1 MPHYMVRVELFG
13 ASSEDYERLHAN
25 MDAMGIEREITFSDK
40 SRRQMPTGTYF
51 GFSSLDIGAM
61 HAKVQK
67 FADPLSPARPA
78 AIFAGEIK
86 DGEWSA
92 FLYLA

>member
-1 MPHYMVRVELFG
+1 MAVSPVVRSLGRQWPPMEWV
-13 ASSEDYERLHAN
+13 
-25 MDAMGIEREITFSDK
+25 
-40 SRRQMPTGTYF
+40 QMPTGTYF

-67 FADPLSPARPA
+67 FADPLSPAKPA

>member
-1 MPHYMVRVELFG
+1 MIATLLSDWNRVELFG

-25 MDAMGIEREITFSDK
+25 MDA
-40 SRRQMPTGTYF
+40 
-51 GFSSLDIGAM
+51 
-61 HAKVQK
+61 KVQK
-67 FADPLSPARPA
+67 FADPLSPAKPA